1 MLTGT
6 GGGVTARLCET
17 VGGEKTTAGEKFAA
31 AMLIA
36 PVGRPVLTPA
46 VSVPTT
52 MDPDDCAPAL
62 LVVVEAEALLV
73 FVGLVTAVAAVG
85 LMTADEDMVGV
96 SVKVLAAV
104 AGVAARVA
112 PVGLAST
119 GETVT
124 AVRPLTAGALK
135 LLEVTLGA
143 TLAVVGL
150 AFTPGVVAVGGV
162 AKTTRL
168 A

>member
-1 MLTGT
+1 
-6 GGGVTARLCET
+6 
-17 VGGEKTTAGEKFAA
+17 
-31 AMLIA
+31 
-36 PVGRPVLTPA
+36 
-46 VSVPTT
+46 